1 MEAAMRV
8 CRGTDGRWGWG
19 ERNGARMEKGLG
31 RGWRRKRDR
40 AGLEVRGGL
49 GEEVETDTETEL
61 GTWKRSG
68 KSERGGRLQAESP
81 GSSSLWR

>member
-1 MEAAMRV
+1 MEADVRV
-8 CRGTDGRWGWG
+8 HMGTDRRWGWG
-19 ERNGARMEKGLG
+19 ERNGARMEKGMG
-31 RGWRRKRDR
+31 QGWRRKRDG

-49 GEEVETDTETEL
+49 GEEVETEL
-61 GTWKRSG
+61 GTWKWSG